1 MTSELKYYESELKRM
16 ADSVRACNIIEIL
29 DLADFF
35 IAESNT
41 NTTGIDKDIQDRIMY
56 FTRKFKQNC
65 GCKKR
70 T

>member
-1 MTSELKYYESELKRM
+1 MTEELVYYESELKRM
-16 ADSVRACNIIEIL
+16 ADSVKACNIIEML

-41 NTTGIDKDIQDRIMY
+41 HMTGIDKEVQDRIMHY
-56 FTRKFKQNC
+56 TRKFKQDC

-70 T
+70 I